1 MHARGVISAADL
13 LRGGWQQLV
22 FRVAGERHGHIADV
36 RDRALAMGAGVEVTP
51 LVHLGEQIFDALIA
65 PRILHDSLVLAN
77 PTYGAVTTSS
87 S

>member
-1 MHARGVISAADL
+1 
-13 LRGGWQQLV
+13 
-22 FRVAGERHGHIADV
+22 
-36 RDRALAMGAGVEVTP
+36 
-51 LVHLGEQIFDALIA
+51 VHLGEQIFDALIA